1 MTLYDPHQITERRVS
16 GFSEAEIATI
26 DAAREILRR
35 HARSTTALQSWTML
49 TDYLALNALH
59 ERVEV
64 FRVLLLD
71 RKNKLIRDRVMT
83 RGSID
88 HVPVY
93 VSEVLRSALVLDA
106 SAIIMCHNHPSGD
119 PEPSQADIELTGR
132 IVAAC
137 KVMEIVVHDHIIVG
151 FGREQNAFSMRVAGM
166 MGD

>member
-1 MTLYDPHQITERRVS
+1 MTHHDPNQITERRVS

-35 HARSTTALQSWTML
+35 HARSTVALQSWTML
-49 TDYLALNALH
+49 TDYLALTAVR

-71 RKNKLIRDRVMT
+71 RKNRLIRDRVMT

-106 SAIIMCHNHPSGD
+106 CAIIMCHNHPSGD
-119 PEPSQADIELTGR
+119 PEPSQSDIDLTR
-132 IVAAC
+132 KIVAAC
-137 KVMEIVVHDHIIVG
+137 RVMEITVHDHIIVG
-151 FGREQNAFSMRVAGM
+151 FGQERIAFSMRAAGM
-166 MGD
+166 MSD

>member
-1 MTLYDPHQITERRVS
+1 MTVHDPKEISDRTAP

-26 DAAREILRR
+26 DAARAILRR
-35 HARSTTALQSWTML
+35 HARSTVALQSWTML
-49 TDYLALNALH
+49 TDYLALNAVH
-59 ERVEV
+59 QRVEV

-71 RKNKLIRDRVMT
+71 RKNRLIRDRVMT

-106 SAIIMCHNHPSGD
+106 SALILCHNHPSGD
-119 PEPSQADIELTGR
+119 PHPSQTDIELTR
-132 IVAAC
+132 KIVEAC

-151 FGREQNAFSMRVAGM
+151 FGREKNTFSMRAAGM
-166 MGD
+166 LPD

>member
-1 MTLYDPHQITERRVS
+1 MVLHDPNEIAERGAS

-26 DAAREILRR
+26 DAARTILRR
-35 HARSTTALQSWTML
+35 HARSTAALQSWAML
-49 TDYLALNALH
+49 TDYLALNAVH

-71 RKNKLIRDRVMT
+71 RKNRLIRDRVMT

-106 SAIIMCHNHPSGD
+106 SALILCHNHPSGD
-119 PEPSQADIELTGR
+119 PQPSQTDIELTGK
-132 IVAAC
+132 IVEAC
-137 KVMEIVVHDHIIVG
+137 KVMEITIHDHIIVG
-151 FGREQNAFSMRVAGM
+151 FGREKNAFSMRAAGM
-166 MGD
+166 LSG

>member
-1 MTLYDPHQITERRVS
+1 MTVHDPQEIVERPGS

-26 DAAREILRR
+26 DAARDILRR
-35 HARSTTALQSWTML
+35 HARSTAALQSWTML
-49 TDYLALNALH
+49 TDYLALTSVR

-132 IVAAC
+132 IVEAC
-137 KVMEIVVHDHIIVG
+137 KVMEITVHDHIIVG
-151 FGREQNAFSMRVAGM
+151 FGREKNAFSMRAAGM
-166 MGD
+166 LSD

>member
-1 MTLYDPHQITERRVS
+1 MIQHDPKKIAERGAS

-26 DAAREILRR
+26 DAARIILRR
-35 HARSTTALQSWTML
+35 HARSTSALQSWAML
-49 TDYLALNALH
+49 TDYLALNAVH

-71 RKNKLIRDRVMT
+71 RKNRLIRDRVMT

-93 VSEVLRSALVLDA
+93 VSEVLRAALVLDA

-119 PEPSQADIELTGR
+119 PEPSQTDVELTGR
-132 IVAAC
+132 IVEAC
-137 KVMEIVVHDHIIVG
+137 KVMEITVHDHIIVG
-151 FGREQNAFSMRVAGM
+151 FGQEKNAFSMRAAGM
-166 MGD
+166 MGN

>member
-1 MTLYDPHQITERRVS
+1 MTVHDPKEISDRPAP

-26 DAAREILRR
+26 DAARAILRR
-35 HARSTTALQSWTML
+35 HARSTVALQSWTML
-49 TDYLALNALH
+49 TDYLALNAVH
-59 ERVEV
+59 QRVEV

-71 RKNKLIRDRVMT
+71 RKNRLIRDRVMT

-106 SAIIMCHNHPSGD
+106 SALILCHNHPSGD
-119 PEPSQADIELTGR
+119 PHPSQTDIELTR
-132 IVAAC
+132 KIVEAC

-151 FGREQNAFSMRVAGM
+151 FGREKNTFSMRAAGM
-166 MGD
+166 LPD

>member
-1 MTLYDPHQITERRVS
+1 MTVHDPKEIADRRVS

-35 HARSTTALQSWTML
+35 HVRSTVALQSWSML
-49 TDYLALNALH
+49 TDYLAFSAVR

-71 RKNKLIRDRVMT
+71 RKYKLIRDRIMT

-119 PEPSQADIELTGR
+119 PHPSQTNIDLTR
-132 IVAAC
+132 KIVAAC
-137 KVMEIVVHDHIIVG
+137 KVMEIVVRDHIIVG
-151 FGREQNAFSMRVAGM
+151 FRREKNAFSMRTAGM

>member
-1 MTLYDPHQITERRVS
+1 MTHHDPNQITERPAS
-16 GFSEAEIATI
+16 SFSEAEIATI

-35 HARSTTALQSWTML
+35 HARSTAALQSWTML
-49 TDYLALNALH
+49 TDYLALNAVH

-71 RKNKLIRDRVMT
+71 RKNKLIRDRTMT

-106 SAIIMCHNHPSGD
+106 SALILCHNHPSGD
-119 PEPSQADIELTGR
+119 PHPSQTDIELTR
-132 IVAAC
+132 KIVEAC
-137 KVMEIVVHDHIIVG
+137 KVMEITVHDHIIVG
-151 FGREQNAFSMRVAGM
+151 FGRERNAFSMRAAGM
-166 MGD
+166 LSD

>member
-1 MTLYDPHQITERRVS
+1 MIQHDPKKIAERGAS

-26 DAAREILRR
+26 EAARTILRR

-49 TDYLALNALH
+49 TDYLTLNAVH

-71 RKNKLIRDRVMT
+71 RKNKLIRDKIMS

-93 VSEVLRSALVLDA
+93 VSEVMRSALVLDA
-106 SAIIMCHNHPSGD
+106 SALILCHNHPSGD
-119 PEPSQADIELTGR
+119 PQPSQADIDMTR
-132 IVAAC
+132 KIVDAC
-137 KVMEIVVHDHIIVG
+137 RVMSITVHDHLIVG
-151 FGREQNAFSMRVAGM
+151 FGREQAVFSMRAAGM
-166 MGD
+166 LDD

>member
-1 MTLYDPHQITERRVS
+1 MTRHDPDQIAERPLP
-16 GFSEAEIATI
+16 GFSEADIATI
-26 DAAREILRR
+26 DAARAILRR
-35 HARSTTALQSWTML
+35 HARSTAALQSWSML
-49 TDYLALNALH
+49 TDYLAFNAVQ

-71 RKNKLIRDRVMT
+71 RKNKLIRDRIMT

-106 SAIIMCHNHPSGD
+106 SAIILCHNHPSGD
-119 PEPSQADIELTGR
+119 PHPSQTDIELTR
-132 IVAAC
+132 KIVAAC

-151 FGREQNAFSMRVAGM
+151 FGREQTAFSMRAAGLLA
-166 MGD
+166 D

>member
-1 MTLYDPHQITERRVS
+1 MTVHDPQEIVERPGS

-26 DAAREILRR
+26 DAARDILRK
-35 HARSTTALQSWTML
+35 HARATEALQSWDML
-49 TDYLALNALH
+49 TDYLALAAVR

-119 PEPSQADIELTGR
+119 PEPSQADIELTGK

-151 FGREQNAFSMRVAGM
+151 FGREKNAFSMRAAGM

>member
-1 MTLYDPHQITERRVS
+1 MTVHDPKEIADRRVS

-93 VSEVLRSALVLDA
+93 VSEVLRAALVLDA

-119 PEPSQADIELTGR
+119 PEPSQTDVELTGR
-132 IVAAC
+132 IVEAC
-137 KVMEIVVHDHIIVG
+137 KVMEITVHDHIIVG
-151 FGREQNAFSMRVAGM
+151 FGQEKNAFSMRAAGM
-166 MGD
+166 MGN

>member
-1 MTLYDPHQITERRVS
+1 MTLHDPDEIAERPAS

-26 DAAREILRR
+26 DAARTILRR
-35 HARSTTALQSWTML
+35 HARSTVALQSWSML
-49 TDYLALNALH
+49 TDYLAFNAVH

-71 RKNKLIRDRVMT
+71 RKNKLIRDRIMT

-106 SAIIMCHNHPSGD
+106 SAIILCHNHPSGD
-119 PEPSQADIELTGR
+119 PEPSQTDIELTGK

-137 KVMEIVVHDHIIVG
+137 KVMEIVIHDHIIVG
-151 FGREQNAFSMRVAGM
+151 FGREKNTFSMRAAGLLS
-166 MGD
+166 D

>member
-1 MTLYDPHQITERRVS
+1 MTHHDPNQITERPSS

-35 HARSTTALQSWTML
+35 HARSTTALQSWSML
-49 TDYLALNALH
+49 TDYLALSAVR

-71 RKNKLIRDRVMT
+71 RKNRLIRDRIMT

-119 PEPSQADIELTGR
+119 PQPSQADIELTGR

-151 FGREQNAFSMRVAGM
+151 FGREKNAFSMRAAGVM
-166 MGD
+166 VD